1 MELGSEDERG
11 GGERRRRAEEAEEK
25 WNKREK
31 GDMESD
37 EGHDRLLFAIA
48 KAWKGLQGELLVQGD
63 GDAPPAAAPA
73 LTLRSFSH
81 GCSLISPL
89 FGCLGIAF
97 KFAEKDYVAKV
108 HDLCEAAKEYDTLSV
123 MVDQDIKNQTV
134 RNGGSH
140 TRNLLRVLRG
150 VDMVRVLFEHILVT
164 EGNSLKEPASKAYEQ
179 VFAPHHS
186 WTIRKVVSAGMLML
200 PTKIQFLKKLNEEE
214 DSAKGHIEEFVK
226 SAGPVVQYV
235 NNIYLN
241 KELGTDW

>member
-1 MELGSEDERG
+1 MKVWWYQEGEKPKNLVVVVVQHRREEEDDEDEEDEQEGRERG
-11 GGERRRRAEEAEEK
+11 RERERDFTHLQVHRWRSSSSREEKEEAEEK

-108 HDLCEAAKEYDTLSV
+108 GFSLFLSSSSFAAHCFTICLRISL
-123 MVDQDIKNQTV
+123 
-134 RNGGSH
+134 NG
-140 TRNLLRVLRG
+140 
-150 VDMVRVLFEHILVT
+150 F
-164 EGNSLKEPASKAYEQ
+164 
-179 VFAPHHS
+179 
-186 WTIRKVVSAGMLML
+186 
-200 PTKIQFLKKLNEEE
+200 
-214 DSAKGHIEEFVK
+214 
-226 SAGPVVQYV
+226 
-235 NNIYLN
+235 
-241 KELGTDW
+241 